1 MFTGIIE
8 EIGSIKKIRKGA
20 AAVLTVEA
28 REVVRELRIG
38 DSISINGVCLTVVDG
53 DRSSFTAE
61 VSPETLSR
69 SNLGEMEAGQPV
81 NLERA
86 LKAGDRLGGHW
97 VTGHIDAVGR
107 IVGIAKEESSLRITF
122 RAPAEVLR
130 YVVVKGSIAVD
141 GISLTVAS
149 CDEQGFSVAVIPFTA
164 RATTL
169 GRKRVGDSVNLEG
182 DLLGKY
188 VEKLLAGGHQ
198 AGPAAGGIS
207 KGFLA
212 RHGFIER
219 D

>member
-8 EIGSIKKIRKGA
+8 EVGSIQRIKKGA

-28 REVVRELRIG
+28 REVIRELRIG
-38 DSISINGVCLTVVDG
+38 DSISVNGVCLTVIDR
-53 DRSSFTAE
+53 DRSSFAAE

-69 SNLGEMEAGQPV
+69 SNLGELESGRSV

-86 LKAGDRLGGHW
+86 LRAGDRLGGHW

-107 IVGIAKEESSLRITF
+107 IAGIAREESSLRITIQ
-122 RAPAEVLR
+122 APAEVLR

-149 CDEQGFSVAVIPFTA
+149 CDERGFSVAVIPFTA
-164 RATTL
+164 RSTTL
-169 GRKRVGDSVNLEG
+169 GRKQVGDSVNLEG

-188 VEKLLAGGHQ
+188 VEKFLAESQQ
-198 AGPAAGGIS
+198 AEAVAGGIS

-212 RHGFIER
+212 KHGFLER

>member
-8 EIGSIKKIRKGA
+8 EIGSIRRIKKGGA
-20 AAVLTVEA
+20 TLLTVEA
-28 REVVRELRIG
+28 REVVREIRIG
-38 DSISINGVCLTVVDG
+38 DSISVNGVCLTAVDR

-86 LKAGDRLGGHW
+86 LRAGDRLGGHW
-97 VTGHIDAVGR
+97 VTGHIDAVGL
-107 IVGIAKEESSLRITF
+107 IAGIAKEESSLRITIQ
-122 RAPAEVLR
+122 APAEVLR

-149 CDEQGFSVAVIPFTA
+149 CDERGLSVAVIPFTA

-188 VEKLLAGGHQ
+188 VEKLLAGEQQ
-198 AGPAAGGIS
+198 ARPAAGGIS
-207 KGFLA
+207 EGLLA

-219 D
+219 F